1 MIVKLTSVASLAF
14 LLFALVLV
22 RTLAFQSTGS
32 IRTKAHL
39 YKHVP
44 VTPISS
50 NFYHQSHSFH
60 IPETVTS
67 TSLGSLPLNVANLGA
82 PLGSMTVLAFVILIH
97 EAGHFLAARSFGISV
112 SEFSIGVGPKLAG
125 FVQKEDEND
134 EGIEFNLRA
143 IPLGGFVRFP
153 ENYNATLEFE
163 FEQAAAEKRKEIQDA
178 IKKNGGKLST
188 EPRSLIRFL
197 INKMNKKRQEEEKAE
212 RLEAIQSM
220 GIKLKNEDPKSDWFS
235 ALFSKKNVKSNAA
248 KRSIIIEEDG
258 SVSVPPVEYYS
269 DPDLLQNRDW
279 VQRAIVLVGGVV
291 FNILLAWS
299 VYFGELTVGTGIEK
313 PIFSQ
318 GAVVS
323 SIPKEYSASQGILNR
338 GDIILSCN
346 GKPLSSADPTP
357 YNAQDTVSSFISTIR
372 SSNGETLHL
381 SVLKYNAK
389 SPADVDLTPR
399 PMNVNDSN
407 SPLSIGVMIAPNC
420 IGKEYVKAS
429 SPSDAVVKAS
439 VEVSQ
444 LTYQTT
450 RGILQ
455 LLGSLIVSGGAPAG
469 TSLSG
474 PVGVIKTGSEV
485 VSSKDFS
492 AVLGFAAAISINLA
506 VVNSLP
512 LPALDGGQLVFVA
525 IEALTGKKVD
535 QKKQEG
541 LTAAALFFLLLVSVG
556 TTIGDVSSLVLK

>member
-1 MIVKLTSVASLAF
+1 MAI
-14 LLFALVLV
+14 LVLA
-22 RTLAFQSTGS
+22 LSANAFQPAGTQ
-32 IRTKAHL
+32 TKVRS
-39 YKHVP
+39 YKHV
-44 VTPISS
+44 VTPTS
-50 NFYHQSHSFH
+50 NRPSLSDLKGNSFH
-60 IPETVTS
+60 KSHTLS
-67 TSLGSLPLNVANLGA
+67 TSSSLEALPVNFANVGA
-82 PLGSMTVLAFVILIH
+82 PLGSISVLALVILIH

-112 SEFSIGVGPKLAG
+112 SEFSVGVGPKLAG
-125 FVQKEDEND
+125 FVQKENEND
-134 EGIEFNLRA
+134 EGIEFNIRA

-153 ENYNATLEFE
+153 ENYNVTLELE
-163 FEQAAAEKRKEIQDA
+163 LEKAAVEKRKEIQDA
-178 IKKNGGKLST
+178 IKKNGGRVST
-188 EPRSLIRFL
+188 APRSFIRL
-197 INKMNKKRQEEEKAE
+197 MLNKMNKTRQEEERAE
-212 RLEAIQSM
+212 RLAAIQSM
-220 GIKLKNEDPKSDWFS
+220 GIKLQNEEHKGNWLST
-235 ALFSKKNVKSNAA
+235 LFSKKSAQSNTT

-299 VYFGELTVGTGIEK
+299 VYFGELTIGTGIEK

-323 SIPKEYSASQGILNR
+323 SVPRENSASQGILSR

-346 GKPLSSADPTP
+346 GKALSSAAPTP
-357 YNAQDTVSSFISTIR
+357 YDAQDTVSSFISTIR
-372 SSNGETLHL
+372 ASNGQPLHL
-381 SVLKYNAK
+381 SVLKNNAK
-389 SPADVDLTPR
+389 APVEVDVVPR
-399 PMNVNDSN
+399 PMNANDGN

-420 IGKEYVKAS
+420 IGKEYVKAT
-429 SPSDAVVKAS
+429 SPTDAIVKAS

-455 LLGSLIVSGGAPAG
+455 LFGSIIASGGTPAG

-474 PVGVIKTGSEV
+474 PVGVIKSGSDV
-485 VSSKDFS
+485 VSSKDFN

-525 IEALTGKKVD
+525 IEALTGQKVD

-556 TTIGDVSSLVLK
+556 TTIGDVSSLVFK

>member
-1 MIVKLTSVASLAF
+1 MKLKSVPLAI
-14 LLFALVLV
+14 LLSTLVS
-22 RTLAFQSTGS
+22 TNAFQPVG
-32 IRTKAHL
+32 IQTKVRSCQQDV
-39 YKHVP
+39 VP
-44 VTPISS
+44 S
-50 NFYHQSHSFH
+50 NMPTLSGFHQSHSFPKIH
-60 IPETVTS
+60 HLGRS
-67 TSLGSLPLNVANLGA
+67 TSLDALPINFANVGA
-82 PLGSMTVLAFVILIH
+82 PLGSISVLALVILIH
-97 EAGHFLAARSFGISV
+97 EAGHFLAARSFGIAV
-112 SEFSIGVGPKLAG
+112 SEFSVGVGPKIAG

-163 FEQAAAEKRKEIQDA
+163 LEQAAVEKRKEIQDA
-178 IKKNGGKLST
+178 IKKNGGKVST
-188 EPRSLIRFL
+188 APRSLIRL
-197 INKMNKKRQEEEKAE
+197 MINKMNKKRQEEERAE
-212 RLEAIQSM
+212 RLAAIQSM
-220 GIKLKNEDPKSDWFS
+220 GIKVQNDERESDWFS
-235 ALFSKKNVKSNAA
+235 SLFSKKNLQSNSA

-299 VYFGELTVGTGIEK
+299 VYFGELTVGAGIEK

-318 GAVVS
+318 GAVVTS
-323 SIPKEYSASQGILNR
+323 VPRENSASQGILSR

-346 GKPLSSADPTP
+346 GKALSSATPTP

-372 SSNGETLHL
+372 ASNGQSLHL
-381 SVLKYNAK
+381 SVLKNSAK
-389 SPADVDLTPR
+389 APVEVDVVPR
-399 PMNVNDSN
+399 PINVNDSD

-420 IGKEYVKAS
+420 VGKEYVKAT
-429 SPSDAVVKAS
+429 SPTDAIVKAS

-444 LTYQTT
+444 LTYQTA

-455 LLGSLIVSGGAPAG
+455 LLGSIIASGGAPAG

-474 PVGVIKTGSEV
+474 PVGVIKSGSEV

-525 IEALTGKKVD
+525 IEALTGQKVD

-541 LTAAALFFLLLVSVG
+541 LTAAALIFLLLVSVG
-556 TTIGDVSSLVLK
+556 TTIGDVSSLILK